1 MLNFSFFR
9 GLFYGLFF
17 SSFLWA
23 GIFYTVKTIANIGVD
38 GIEAQAPAVTPVAE
52 EAAIPIAAST
62 EY

>member
-23 GIFYTVKTIANIGVD
+23 GIFYTVKTLTNSD
-38 GIEAQAPAVTPVAE
+38 SIEVQVQE
-52 EAAIPIAAST
+52 EVAIPIAAT
-62 EY
+62 TKY